1 MKKVRGNI
9 ILKRVKRMV
18 FHPQGLSREL
28 DEDIREMQ
36 QPDLRRRQIYM
47 SPDEFLRSTY
57 FQYGL
62 TDPSISR
69 IGFKTYQDSFIRDTR
84 GRRDTSESLRQK
96 IRNKDILI
104 DAPYLYLDK
113 GIPINHEGRHR
124 ALAAK
129 EEHMNRIPVIIVYK
143 PRDEKSSEVMGFKD
157 IERNVRQTRWG
168 QRLQRARTR

>member
-18 FHPQGLSREL
+18 FHPQGLSGEL
-28 DEDIREMQ
+28 DEDIREMM

-57 FQYGL
+57 FQFGSV
-62 TDPSISR
+62 DPNISQ
-69 IGFKTYQDSFIRDTR
+69 IGFKKYQDSFIRDTR
-84 GRRDTSESLRQK
+84 GRRDTTGSLRQK
-96 IRNKDILI
+96 LRDKEVHV

-124 ALAAK
+124 AFAAK
-129 EEHMNRIPVIIVYK
+129 EEHMERIPVIIVYK
-143 PRDEKSSEVMGFKD
+143 PRDQKSSEVMGFKD
-157 IERNVRQTRWG
+157 IERNVKQTRWG
-168 QRLQRARTR
+168 QRLQRARIR